1 MKSRRYIAFGIWLVF
16 IASCIFIIARSEFT
30 ADMSAFL
37 PRSPTPAQKILVE
50 QLRDGVVSRL
60 ILVGVN
66 DAPVSELTQISK
78 SMAAQL
84 RENKTFVA
92 IHNGERIGLE
102 KDFELLW
109 KNRYLLS
116 DAVTPQRFT
125 TQGLRDSLSG
135 YLDVLASPMSGLA
148 QRILPTDPSGEL
160 LHLLEQLQSATQ
172 PAMQNEVWVS
182 ADASRS
188 ILLIQTVASGSD
200 IDAQE
205 LAMQQIQSAFDIAA
219 KKTNAKLILT
229 GSGVFAVQS
238 RATIRDDALRLSLI
252 AMSLVSAMLL
262 LLYRSPRVL
271 LLGLLPVFSGALA
284 GIAAVSLG
292 FGSVHGITLGFGVT
306 LIGESVDYGIYLFT
320 QTDKNNNALS
330 TLKRIWPTLRLGVLT
345 SICGFS
351 VMLFSGF
358 SGLAQLG
365 LFSISGLLAALAT
378 TRWLLPTFLPD
389 HFSVHSSARLSRALM
404 AAVHFAPRLRIAVA
418 VLLITSLF
426 ILWGKR
432 DALWN
437 DNLSSMS
444 PVSKELQALDQ
455 QLRDDMGAPD
465 VSYMLI
471 LTAQDQE
478 SVLQQGE
485 SIATILKNQITA
497 GLLDGYDMPPLPSQQ
512 AQKIRQNALP
522 EEKILRANLQQAL
535 HGLPYLNSIFAP
547 FPQEIAQAKKLTP
560 LTREALQGSNL
571 GLKLDS
577 ILLQRDA
584 GWVLMLPL
592 RGVHD
597 ASRLQQNI
605 QQASQLSFIFLDL
618 KTESEKML
626 KDYRQEV
633 AEYAALGVVAIL
645 MLLLVSLRSLRRVI
659 SVSLP
664 LLASVISVSAYLIL
678 TGQALSIFHLIGL
691 LLVVAI
697 GSNYALFFDQ
707 PSISKQDRELTITS
721 LLFANTSTV
730 VAFSLLSFSQ
740 AQVLGAIGS
749 TVALGTLL
757 SLIFSAILIVRS
769 NDELA

>member
-1 MKSRRYIAFGIWLVF
+1 VKARQYNALLIWLAF
-16 IASCIFIIARSEFT
+16 LASCIFIITRSEFT

-60 ILVGVN
+60 ILLGVEG
-66 DAPVSELTQISK
+66 APITELTQISK
-78 SMAAQL
+78 DMAAQL
-84 RENKTFVA
+84 RENNTFVA

-102 KDFELLW
+102 KDFDLLW

-116 DAVTPQRFT
+116 DAVSAQRFT
-125 TQGLRDSLSG
+125 AQGLRDSLNG
-135 YLDVLASPMSGLA
+135 YLDVLATPMSGLA

-160 LHLLEQLQSATQ
+160 LHLLDQLQTAAQ
-172 PAMQNEVWVS
+172 PAMQNDVWVS
-182 ADASRS
+182 ADATRS

-205 LAMQQIQSAFDIAA
+205 SAMQQIQTAFDQAA
-219 KKTNAKLILT
+219 KQTQAKLLMT
-229 GSGVFAVQS
+229 GPGVFAVQS

-252 AMSLVSAMLL
+252 AMSLISAMLL
-262 LLYRSPRVL
+262 MLYRSPRVL

-284 GIAAVSLG
+284 GIAAVSVG

-320 QTDKNNNALS
+320 QTDKNNTALS

-365 LFSISGLLAALAT
+365 LFSISGLLVALAT
-378 TRWLLPTFLPD
+378 TRWLLPTLLPH
-389 HFSVHSSARLSRALM
+389 HFSVQSSARLSKALM
-404 AAVHFAPRLRIAVA
+404 TALRFAPRLRIALV
-418 VLLITSLF
+418 VLIITSLF
-426 ILWGKR
+426 VLWGKR

-444 PVSKELQALDQ
+444 PVSKALQTLDQ

-471 LTAQDQE
+471 LNALSQE
-478 SVLQQGE
+478 AVLQQGE
-485 SIATILKNQITA
+485 LISDILNKQIDA
-497 GLLDGYDMPPLPSQQ
+497 GQLQGYDIPPLPSQQ
-512 AQKIRQNALP
+512 AQKSRQNALP
-522 EEKILRANLQQAL
+522 DEKLLRTNLQQAL
-535 HGLPYLNSIFAP
+535 HGLPYLNTIFAP
-547 FPQEIAQAKKLTP
+547 FPAEIAKAKQLPP

-571 GLKLDS
+571 GLKLDT
-577 ILLQRDA
+577 ILLQRDV
-584 GWVLMLPL
+584 GWLLMLPL
-592 RGVHD
+592 RGVQD
-597 ASRLQQNI
+597 AHQLQQNLH
-605 QQASQLSFIFLDL
+605 QATDINFIFLDL
-618 KTESEKML
+618 KAESEKML
-626 KDYRQEV
+626 KNYRQEV
-633 AEYAALGVVAIL
+633 AEYAALGVLTI
-645 MLLLVSLRSLRRVI
+645 LLLLLASLRSIRRVMI
-659 SVSLP
+659 VSLP
-664 LLASVISVSAYLIL
+664 LLAAVICVSAYLIIS
-678 TGQALSIFHLIGL
+678 GQAMSIFHLIGL

-707 PSISKQDRELTITS
+707 PSISTQDRERTITS

-730 VAFSLLSFSQ
+730 LAFSLLSFSQ

-749 TVALGTLL
+749 TVALGTFL
-757 SLIFSAILIVRS
+757 SLLFSAILIVR
-769 NDELA
+769 NPDELA